1 MTGEEKGER
10 AGEKAEG
17 AERVVGK
24 AERAEREE
32 EGEREGERE
41 VLGER
46 EGGGGEGAFQ
56 VSKIVLHETGRSE
69 SPQPYFALNSVA

>member
-32 EGEREGERE
+32 EGEREGERD

-46 EGGGGEGAFQ
+46 EGGGERAL
-56 VSKIVLHETGRSE
+56 SKFPKLFYMRLGD
-69 SPQPYFALNSVA
+69 LNHRNRTLL